1 MTLRTVAVYSDADR
15 DAPHVTAANEAVH
28 IGPPAASESY
38 LRVEKII
45 EAARASGADAIHPGY
60 GFLSENPLLAE
71 ACEAAGIVFVGPP
84 AEAIRAMGD
93 KALARQL
100 AREAGVP
107 VIPGYDD
114 EDQSIS
120 TLESNAR
127 RIGFPLLLKPSAG
140 GGGKGMRRVEREA
153 DLSEALEAA
162 RREARGAFGDERLI
176 LERYLDP
183 IRHVEIQVF
192 ADASGPI
199 SLFER
204 ECSVQRRH
212 QKIVEESPSTALS
225 PELRARMGAAA
236 VQLAGAVGYRGAG
249 TVEFVLDQSGSFYFL
264 EMNTRLQVE
273 HPVTEMVTGLDLVH
287 LQIREAMGE
296 PVVSEIAVNAP
307 RGHAIECRVYAEDP
321 AQGFLPSVGTVLV
334 LEEPR
339 GPGIRFDS
347 GIRAGFEIGV
357 HYDPILAKLVVYA
370 DTRASAIQRLALAL
384 SQTVILGVQTNVAF
398 LRTVIEHR
406 DFVRGETYTDFVAR
420 HLPEWAPAGEVEPV
434 EIALAALA
442 SLDAGAGGGSAWPHT
457 AGAGTGFGASA
468 GAAAAGTAVGVSA
481 GFGPGG
487 SGGAGDP
494 FSPWNRFPR
503 FRLSDRS
510 RS

>member
-236 VQLAGAVGYRGAG
+236 VQLAGAV
-249 TVEFVLDQSGSFYFL
+249 
-264 EMNTRLQVE
+264 
-273 HPVTEMVTGLDLVH
+273 
-287 LQIREAMGE
+287 
-296 PVVSEIAVNAP
+296 
-307 RGHAIECRVYAEDP
+307 
-321 AQGFLPSVGTVLV
+321 
-334 LEEPR
+334 
-339 GPGIRFDS
+339 
-347 GIRAGFEIGV
+347 
-357 HYDPILAKLVVYA
+357 
-370 DTRASAIQRLALAL
+370 
-384 SQTVILGVQTNVAF
+384 
-398 LRTVIEHR
+398 
-406 DFVRGETYTDFVAR
+406 
-420 HLPEWAPAGEVEPV
+420 
-434 EIALAALA
+434 
-442 SLDAGAGGGSAWPHT
+442 
-457 AGAGTGFGASA
+457 
-468 GAAAAGTAVGVSA
+468 
-481 GFGPGG
+481 
-487 SGGAGDP
+487 
-494 FSPWNRFPR
+494 
-503 FRLSDRS
+503 
-510 RS
+510 